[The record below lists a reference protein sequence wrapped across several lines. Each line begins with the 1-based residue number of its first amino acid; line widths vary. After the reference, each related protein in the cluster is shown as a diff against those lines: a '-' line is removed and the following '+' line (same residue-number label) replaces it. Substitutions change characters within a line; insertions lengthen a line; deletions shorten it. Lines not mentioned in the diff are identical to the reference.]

1 MSHESKGCPL
11 CGHPAIRALLVGTD
25 RARATPEDYAYG
37 RCEGCGLV
45 QQYPLPFP
53 EEIPGLYPEDYR
65 SHDAPAPRRP
75 GAWNRFFIRYFY
87 GVKSVSTPAIVR
99 RLLRA
104 LSGRVMP
111 GTLEPH
117 GLNRLLDV
125 GCGSGGLLLRY
136 RDLGWDVRGIEISP
150 RACEACRQQG
160 LEVHQGTLLERPFP
174 ARRFDVILLHHVLE
188 HLLEPVDVL
197 RVAGGYLAVG
207 GKVVVVTPHARA
219 WSFSFFASCWHHLDA
234 PRHLMLYDAKTLRL
248 LGEKAGMSLARLKT
262 LSSPKAWQ
270 ESRQILRTQGRRLPA
285 GLEPRRSLLESART
299 DRKPGALFRRLVS
312 PLSLAAAAVG
322 RGDILVA
329 EFTEPGK

>member
-1 MSHESKGCPL
+1 MESVLHPL
-11 CGHPAIRALLVGTD
+11 FLWREKRFNARDRQKASPGPLRQGHARHPRAARVEPAAGRRVRVGRASAPIPRPRL
-25 RARATPEDYAYG
+25 G
-37 RCEGCGLV
+37 R
-45 QQYPLPFP
+45 
-53 EEIPGLYPEDYR
+53 
-65 SHDAPAPRRP
+65 PR
-75 GAWNRFFIRYFY
+75 
-87 GVKSVSTPAIVR
+87 
-99 RLLRA
+99 
-104 LSGRVMP
+104 
-111 GTLEPH
+111 H
-117 GLNRLLDV
+117 
-125 GCGSGGLLLRY
+125 
-136 RDLGWDVRGIEISP
+136 EISP